1 MRTRLMVTAL
11 LLSVYGASPGKAG
24 AQDYSHGDYTIGQ
37 QSGVEILGRME
48 LPDLDVLTTIEDI
61 CSHVG
66 LKPNFVAY
74 PANVPN
80 AIAYAVGPSRVIM
93 YNPEFLKQAHDR
105 SDSPDWAAI
114 SVLAHEIGHHLQG
127 HIFANDVDFRK
138 RELEADHFSGF
149 LLYRMG
155 ATLTETQA
163 YPRAMMQDFETASHP
178 GRELRMEMIEAGWR
192 QAEAIAMHEQDL
204 AQKRAKKSLRQDD

>member
-1 MRTRLMVTAL
+1 MRNSLMVAAL
-11 LLSVYGASPGKAG
+11 LLGVNGANPGGVG
-24 AQDYSHGDYTIGQ
+24 AQDYSHRDFTIGQ
-37 QSGVEILGRME
+37 QSSVELLGRME

-80 AIAYAVGPSRVIM
+80 ALAYAMGPNRVIM
-93 YNPEFLKQAHDR
+93 YNPEFIKRAHDR

-114 SVLAHEIGHHLQG
+114 SVLTHEIGHHLQG
-127 HIFANDVDFRK
+127 HIFDNDRDFRQ

-149 LLYRMG
+149 MLYRMG

-163 YPRAMMQDFETASHP
+163 YPRAMMQDVETPSHP

-192 QAEAIAMHEQDL
+192 QAEAIHRHEQDL
-204 AQKRAKKSLRQDD
+204 AQKRALRSPRRDD